1 MRRIVI
7 APDSFKGTLSARD
20 AALAL
25 AEGWRSIRPVDAL
38 VLMPQAD
45 GGEGTL
51 DAIAQAS
58 PAAAWRVARVAGP
71 TGEPHDARWMMLL
84 DQHAMIELA
93 ECCGIT
99 LLPRSVDGTP
109 ELAPLTAS
117 SRGVGEAIAAALD
130 AGARHITLALGGS
143 ASTDG
148 GLGAL
153 RALGLRLLDAGS
165 QALPDGG
172 GALEHL
178 AAINPAPLRAAPV
191 GGMTLLTDTTATLT
205 GPRGAAAMF
214 APQKGASHE
223 QVAQLE
229 SGLERAAAIA
239 GGDAHL
245 QPGSGAAGGTAWGF
259 ARYWGASIR
268 SGADAIAALTGLEA
282 ALEGADLVITG
293 EGRYDATSITGKVV
307 GGVAERAS
315 VAGVALAIVAGQADS
330 AAVEA
335 AELVGADATTSGRGR
350 LLTLAGLAGSPE
362 AALAEPERWLRAAG
376 AELARWKV
384 SLPGS

>member
-1 MRRIVI
+1 MRSRIVI

-25 AEGWRSIRPVDAL
+25 AAGWKSARSDDELLL
-38 VLMPQAD
+38 VPQAD

-58 PAAAWRVARVAGP
+58 PAGRWRTTRVAGP
-71 TGEPHDARWMMLL
+71 TGEPHEARWLL
-84 DQHAMIELA
+84 LPDRHAVIELA

-99 LLPRSVDGTP
+99 LLPRGDDGSPT
-109 ELAPLTAS
+109 LAPLTAS
-117 SRGVGEAIAAALD
+117 SRGLGQAIVVALE
-130 AGARHITLALGGS
+130 AGAQRLTLALGGS

-153 RALGLRLLDAGS
+153 SAIGLRLLDADS
-165 QALPDGG
+165 RALPDGG

-178 AAINPAPLRAAPV
+178 AAINPVLLRAAPT
-191 GGMTLLTDTTATLT
+191 GGTTLLTDTTAQLT
-205 GPRGAAAMF
+205 GPHGAAAVF
-214 APQKGASHE
+214 APQKGASAE
-223 QVAQLE
+223 QVAALE
-229 SGLERAAAIA
+229 SGLARAAAIA
-239 GGDAHL
+239 GGDEHL
-245 QPGSGAAGGTAWGF
+245 RPGSGAAGGTAWGF

-268 SGADAIAALTGLEA
+268 SGADVIAALTGLDA

-293 EGRYDATSITGKVV
+293 EGRLDTTSLSGKVV

-315 VAGVALAIVAGQADS
+315 VAGVALAVVAGQADDET
-330 AAVEA
+330 ARDAEA
-335 AELVGADATTSGRGR
+335 SGLGR
-350 LLTLAGLAGSPE
+350 VLTLSALAGSPA

-376 AELARWKV
+376 AALAHEQKQ
-384 SLPGS
+384 